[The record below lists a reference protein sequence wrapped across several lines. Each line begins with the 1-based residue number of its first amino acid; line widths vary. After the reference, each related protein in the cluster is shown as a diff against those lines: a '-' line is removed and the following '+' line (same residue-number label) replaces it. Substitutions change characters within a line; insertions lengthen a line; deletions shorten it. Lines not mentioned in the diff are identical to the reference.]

1 MPPPNERER
10 LTTLFFYV
18 LVLILAY
25 LTYQLFRPFLVPL
38 GWATVLVVFFYPLY
52 KRLEDRYG
60 RTQAALIS
68 TFIVT
73 VVVIVPAFFVM
84 SAFVRESLRV
94 FDDMRTAFN
103 EGRFDW
109 AERAWNYVRRSDTI
123 GDLGDTADTITTGAA
138 GFLAAQV
145 GSAVQNVFVILFD
158 LIVMLFATFFFFR
171 DGDGIVRIIRKA
183 LPFEPA
189 VRDRMM
195 DQTRDLIY
203 ASVVAGMVV
212 AIIQGILGGITFA
225 ALGLGAPIFWG
236 VVMTLFCLLPLGAW
250 VVWLPAAIWLMASGD
265 LTRGL
270 ILVGIGAGIVGSVDN
285 VLRPAMLA
293 GRASMNG
300 LLVLIALLG
309 GFATFGFIGIVL
321 GPIILAA
328 AAALLETYTSDDA
341 RAQVWK
347 EPPVA
352 R

>member
-1 MPPPNERER
+1 
-10 LTTLFFYV
+10 
-18 LVLILAY
+18 
-25 LTYQLFRPFLVPL
+25 
-38 GWATVLVVFFYPLY
+38 
-52 KRLEDRYG
+52 
-60 RTQAALIS
+60 
-68 TFIVT
+68 
-73 VVVIVPAFFVM
+73 
-84 SAFVRESLRV
+84 
-94 FDDMRTAFN
+94 
-103 EGRFDW
+103 
-109 AERAWNYVRRSDTI
+109 
-123 GDLGDTADTITTGAA
+123 
-138 GFLAAQV
+138 
-145 GSAVQNVFVILFD
+145 
-158 LIVMLFATFFFFR
+158 
-171 DGDGIVRIIRKA
+171 
-183 LPFEPA
+183 
-189 VRDRMM
+189 MM

-225 ALGLGAPIFWG
+225 ALGLGAPVFWG

-285 VLRPAMLA
+285 VLRPMMLA

-328 AAALLETYTSDDA
+328 AAALLETYTSDEA